1 MKPGCSCRPCPQQ
14 GELYLTIPIKKG
26 EKSRLGTKIYEAQI
40 NDRENWRERHLKS
53 IFTAYR
59 KSLFF
64 REFFPFLEQLL
75 NAPVTNLGPFNINI
89 ITAIATKI
97 GIQPEFTRSANLK
110 NLEGEKDAR
119 LVKMCEIKGCSRYLS
134 PQGSAVY
141 LEEESPGGA
150 FAKNHIELYYH
161 NYQHPI
167 YNQLYGEFLPNMSII
182 DLLFG
187 EGFGKARQI
196 IRSGRKSPIHYLD
209 FRKARGLEGS

>member
-1 MKPGCSCRPCPQQ
+1 M
-14 GELYLTIPIKKG
+14 
-26 EKSRLGTKIYEAQI
+26 
-40 NDRENWRERHLKS
+40 
-53 IFTAYR
+53 
-59 KSLFF
+59 
-64 REFFPFLEQLL
+64 L

-150 FAKNHIELYYH
+150 SAK
-161 NYQHPI
+161 
-167 YNQLYGEFLPNMSII
+167 NQLYGEFLPNMSII